1 MKKPYFSKRTADGLV
16 VSILWFD
23 DPDAGPGKPVP
34 PALPGTET
42 VSSPLAREFTREG
55 RRDSESAYLVD
66 DEVVWVDSASL
77 EQLRADKADAISAAC
92 RAHIE
97 RGFECAA
104 LGDVY
109 LYPANPQDQANLV
122 ASVTDS
128 LLAGGDHDWRTPFWC
143 ADLAGEQWEFR
154 LHTVDQIQQVGRE
167 GKGAILAAMQKN
179 EVLQRQIAV
188 ATAEEL
194 ETITW

>member
-1 MKKPYFSKRTADGLV
+1 VPH
-16 VSILWFD
+16 
-23 DPDAGPGKPVP
+23 DAP
-34 PALPGTET
+34 
-42 VSSPLAREFTREG
+42 FTREG
-55 RRDSESAYLVD
+55 RRDSACAYLV
-66 DEVVWVDSASL
+66 ENEIVWMDSVSL
-77 EQLRADKADAISAAC
+77 EQLRADKAKAISAAC
-92 RAHIE
+92 RVHIE

-104 LGDVY
+104 LGEVY

-128 LLAGGDHDWRTPFWC
+128 LLAGGDPDWRTPFWC
-143 ADLAGEQWEFR
+143 ANPTGEQWEFR

-167 GKGAILAAMQKN
+167 GKAAILAAMQKN

>member
-1 MKKPYFSKRTADGLV
+1 MWT
-16 VSILWFD
+16 D
-23 DPDAGPGKPVP
+23 DPDFGPIKPQATAPIGMRLVDHP
-34 PALPGTET
+34 EASTFN
-42 VSSPLAREFTREG
+42 RDG
-55 RRDSESAYLVD
+55 RRDSESAYLVG
-66 DEVVWVDSASL
+66 DEIVWVESASL
-77 EQLRADKADAISAAC
+77 VQLRANKADAISAAC

-109 LYPANPQDQANLV
+109 LYPANAQDQANLV

-128 LLAGGDHDWRTPFWC
+128 LLAGGDPDWRTPFWC
-143 ADLAGEQWEFR
+143 ADLTGKQWDFR
-154 LHTVDQIQQVGRE
+154 PHTIDQIQQVGRE
-167 GKGAILAAMQKN
+167 GKAAILTAMQKN